1 MYGNNEA
8 TNEKNDINLAESK
21 YQIPGGDYVKVRAIP
36 RFIELQTI
44 ENKNYLSLGF
54 DYLSQKKKV
63 LWKKHRTMIILRLTA
78 SGSGSGFEVYNVS
91 IKNYQNKLIVLN
103 NQVTTLDTEKQKLR
117 EENEKVTTEVVVLKD
132 KVSELDRKIEN
143 EKVISKKKDELI
155 FFLPAA

>member
-1 MYGNNEA
+1 MFEPYDSTDFIAHYKLKGSTYSSFVNRRGVFLIGDSVAHAPVYKALEEYFGSGISLYGNNEA

-63 LWKKHRTMIILRLTA
+63 LWKKQLQ
-78 SGSGSGFEVYNVS
+78 GQE
-91 IKNYQNKLIVLN
+91 
-103 NQVTTLDTEKQKLR
+103 
-117 EENEKVTTEVVVLKD
+117 VVLKYIMFQ
-132 KVSELDRKIEN
+132 LKIIRI
-143 EKVISKKKDELI
+143 KMG
-155 FFLPAA
+155 